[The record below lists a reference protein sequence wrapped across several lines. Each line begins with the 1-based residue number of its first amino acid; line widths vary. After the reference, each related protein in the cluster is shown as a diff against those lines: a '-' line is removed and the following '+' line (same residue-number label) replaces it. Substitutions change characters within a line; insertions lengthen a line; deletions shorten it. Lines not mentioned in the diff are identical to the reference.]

1 MTLRENTLAIL
12 RYAPYEKMPVVS
24 FGYWAETVDKWAAQG
39 HIDKALA
46 EDYKRHGDNA
56 QGDQAIMRMLG
67 FDFNWNSCI
76 GANVLLSPRFE
87 TEVMETRADGSQ
99 VIRDGQGLICMVKP
113 GVVSI
118 PAEIGTSLTGR
129 DAWEALYL
137 PKLRMSMDRIPLK
150 RLEALPGP
158 AERDIPM
165 GIHLGSLIGHMR
177 NMLGVEQL
185 SYLYADDEDLYV
197 EIVDTLCG
205 LCYDCAKA
213 MLDTGVQF
221 DYGHYWE
228 DICYKN
234 GPLVTPSV
242 FEELIGPWYRK
253 ITDLVSG
260 YGIDLISV
268 DCDGMIDA
276 LVPIWLKNGVN
287 IMFPIEVGTWDA
299 SIAPW
304 RAQYGRDLRGVGGM
318 NKNVFSR
325 DRAAVDQEVER
336 LRRLM
341 DLGGYIPC
349 PDHRIA
355 PDAEFELVRY
365 YCEKMQNL

>member
-1 MTLRENTLAIL
+1 MTLRESILAIL
-12 RYAPYEKMPVVS
+12 RYEPYERMPVVS
-24 FGYWAETVDKWAAQG
+24 FGYWRETVEKWAGEG
-39 HIDKALA
+39 HITRDEA
-46 EDYKRHGDNA
+46 EDYARRGDNA
-56 QGDQAIMRMLG
+56 EGDRSIMRRLG

-76 GANVLLSPRFE
+76 GAGVLLSPPFAPEVLE
-87 TEVMETRADGSQ
+87 TFADGSQ
-99 VIRDGQGLICMVKP
+99 IIRDGQGLICKVKP

-118 PAEIGTSLTGR
+118 PAEIGTSLTDR
-129 DAWEALYL
+129 EAWETLYL
-137 PKLRMSMDRIPLK
+137 PKLQMSASRIPTERLK
-150 RLEALPGP
+150 ALPEP
-158 AERDIPM
+158 SAREIPI

-185 SYLYADDEDLYV
+185 SYLYADDEDLYQ

-213 MLDTGVQF
+213 VLETGVQF

-234 GPLVTPSV
+234 GPLVTPAM
-242 FEELIGPWYRK
+242 FAELIGPWYQK
-253 ITDLVSG
+253 ITELVSG

-276 LVPIWLKNGVN
+276 LVPTWLQNGVN

-304 RAQYGRDLRGVGGM
+304 REQYGRALRGVGGM

-325 DRAAVDQEVER
+325 DRAAVDAEVER
-336 LRRLM
+336 LRALI

-355 PDAEFELVRY
+355 PDAEFDLVRY
-365 YCEKMQNL
+365 YCEKMQAL